1 LPSAFKER
9 HMTEIDPATRLAI
22 EAAAFRRLRRH
33 LIEERPDVQNI
44 DLMNLAGFCRNCLA
58 LWQQEAAAEHG
69 IVMTKDEAR
78 SDFYGMPHADWV
90 ARFQR
95 PADEATRAAFDAEFA
110 RNVGDSGGL

>member
-1 LPSAFKER
+1 
-9 HMTEIDPATRLAI
+9 
-22 EAAAFRRLRRH
+22 
-33 LIEERPDVQNI
+33 
-44 DLMNLAGFCRNCLA
+44 
-58 LWQQEAAAEHG
+58 
-69 IVMTKDEAR
+69 MTKDEAR